1 MATTGDIVRRIA
13 DAITGIYGREEAVAI
28 ARMVVMDRTGMDL
41 TRMALSYGE
50 ECTVDGMDAVVGEL
64 QRARPVQYVL
74 GHTEFCGAD
83 LKVDERVLI
92 PRPETAELVGHVA
105 AAVPAGARIF
115 DVCTGSGAI
124 AVALAMAVPGARV
137 KGSDIS
143 EDALCVARENA
154 VRNGVEVEFV
164 RSDALGDFRNE
175 GSFDA
180 MVSNPPYVPQ
190 RDLQSMRAN
199 VKEYEPHGALFVPDD
214 DPLLFYRSIA
224 GNAYDMLVP
233 GGTLWF
239 EIYEEYAEETCR
251 LLRKRGFSDAEW
263 VADANGKPR
272 IVWCRR

>member
-1 MATTGDIVRRIA
+1 MRRIA

-28 ARMVVMDRTGMDL
+28 ARMVVMDRTGMDF

-50 ECTVDGMDAVVGEL
+50 ECSVDGMDAVVGEL

-164 RSDALGDFRNE
+164 RSDALGDFRGE
-175 GSFDA
+175 GRFDA

-214 DPLLFYRSIA
+214 DPLCFYRRIA
-224 GNAYDMLVP
+224 QLGRLHLRKGGNLY
-233 GGTLWF
+233 F
-239 EIYEEYAEETCR
+239 EINALYGKEILH
-251 LLRKRGFSDAEW
+251 LLEQENYKNMELIRDFY
-263 VADANGKPR
+263 GKDR
-272 IVWCRR
+272 IIKAQL